1 LELAEPIEGGLKVNW
16 EARKRSVL
24 LVALVLCFGGP
35 PLCAQNSGETKTDYP
50 GASREIQ
57 SLEIA
62 INGAIQR
69 TFSGPFG
76 LVSPPIGGYL
86 PGYGYVF
93 NFVVNIKRGMTST
106 PFGMMKTGEELSPE
120 EKTRRIDGLKDELVR
135 ILLNSGNGFVKLQK
149 NESIAIMAYFEEFNP
164 LIPEG
169 KETKTLILSVSKS
182 DLSDLANRQD
192 RYNEFKQKVK
202 IVEYSR

>member
-1 LELAEPIEGGLKVNW
+1 MNW
-16 EARKRSVL
+16 EAKKRSVL
-24 LVALVLCFGGP
+24 LVALVLCFGGL

-57 SLEIA
+57 SFEIA

-69 TFSGPFG
+69 KFSGPFG
-76 LVSPPIGGYL
+76 LVSPPKGGYL

-106 PFGMMKTGEELSPE
+106 PFGMVKIGEELSSE
-120 EKTRRIDGLKDELVR
+120 EKKRRIDGLKDELVR
-135 ILLNSGNGFVKLQK
+135 ILLNSGAGVVKLQK

-164 LIPEG
+164 LVPEG
-169 KETKTLILSVSKS
+169 KETKTLILSISKS
-182 DLSDLANRQD
+182 DLSDLPDRQD

-202 IVEYSR
+202 IVEY

>member
-1 LELAEPIEGGLKVNW
+1 LKLAEPIEGRSKVNC

-24 LVALVLCFGGP
+24 FVALVLCFGCL
-35 PLCAQNSGETKTDYP
+35 PLSAQNGGETKTDYP

-57 SLEIA
+57 SFEIA

-76 LVSPPIGGYL
+76 LVSPPKGGYL

-93 NFVVNIKRGMTST
+93 NFVVNIKRGMTQT
-106 PFGMMKTGEELSPE
+106 PFGMMKTGEDLSPE
-120 EKTRRIDGLKDELVR
+120 EKKRRIDGLKDELVR
-135 ILLNSGNGFVKLQK
+135 VLLNSSAGFVKLQK
-149 NESIAIMAYFEEFNP
+149 SESIAIMAYFEEFNP

-182 DLSDLANRQD
+182 DL
-192 RYNEFKQKVK
+192 KVK
-202 IVEYSR
+202 IVEY